1 MAKRRQMKSTQQS
14 VVAGQAGHDL
24 NEFKSGSTATEFVE
38 CRQIRANADG
48 EYKFYF
54 AGRPD
59 TAVTMSVVAGE
70 KLDYAMVKITN
81 TDGSVVASGKILVV
95 Y

>member
-1 MAKRRQMKSTQQS
+1 MGQMKTTQQS
-14 VVAGQAGHDL
+14 VVAGQAGFDL
-24 NEFKSGSTATEFVE
+24 NEFKTGSVAESFRA

-54 AGRPD
+54 AERPT
-59 TAVTMSVVAGE
+59 TAITMAVSAGE
-70 KLDYAMVKITN
+70 VLNYSMVKITN
-81 TDGSVVASGKILVV
+81 TDGSVVDSGKILVV